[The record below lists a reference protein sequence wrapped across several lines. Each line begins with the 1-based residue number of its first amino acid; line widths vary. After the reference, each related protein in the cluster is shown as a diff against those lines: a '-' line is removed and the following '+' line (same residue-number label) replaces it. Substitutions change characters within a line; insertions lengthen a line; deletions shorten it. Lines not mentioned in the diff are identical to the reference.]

1 MSMLHFE
8 PATSQEALPSP
19 SDPRMVGIVERVLAG
34 ERLSAEDG
42 LVLYETPDLHLVC
55 GLADIVRR
63 RLHGDVA
70 WYNVNRH
77 INYSNICAL
86 SCSFCA
92 FHRKK
97 GQDGA
102 YEYSLEQV
110 KEEALKA
117 DAAGATELHIVGG
130 LHPKLPFEY
139 YTNMLS
145 TIREC
150 APRLHIKAFT
160 AVEIVHLQRISRR
173 ARMKYEGIVEVLRDL
188 KEAGLQSLPGGGAE
202 VFDDRVHDEVF
213 KTKIKSDQW
222 LDVHRAAHEIGLNSN
237 ATMLY
242 GHVEKRPERIHHM
255 ELLRGQQDRT
265 LKEWAAAQDIGTV
278 NGEVV
283 LTGPEEMYPAKRMPM
298 PGQKGL
304 STGYFQTIIPL
315 PFFPNESELEY
326 LPGPTGLENL
336 RTIAVSRLMLDNIPH
351 VKAFWIMQTLDMAQL
366 MLQNGADDIDGTVV
380 WYDITHVE
388 GASTHQETTVTDLQR
403 SIREAGFEP
412 RERDTLYR
420 VVKRN
425 GSDWSTS
432 E

>member
-1 MSMLHFE
+1 
-8 PATSQEALPSP
+8 
-19 SDPRMVGIVERVLAG
+19 MVEIVDRVLAG
-34 ERLSAEDG
+34 ERLSAEEG
-42 LVLYETPDLHLVC
+42 LVLYETPDVHLVC

-130 LHPKLPFEY
+130 LHPRLPFEY

-160 AVEIVHLQRISRR
+160 AVEIVHLQKISKRG
-173 ARMKYEGIVEVLRDL
+173 RMKYEGIVEVLKDL

-202 VFDDRVHDEVF
+202 VFDDRVHDKVF
-213 KTKIKSDQW
+213 KTKIKSDQ
-222 LDVHRAAHEIGLNSN
+222 
-237 ATMLY
+237 
-242 GHVEKRPERIHHM
+242 
-255 ELLRGQQDRT
+255 
-265 LKEWAAAQDIGTV
+265 
-278 NGEVV
+278 
-283 LTGPEEMYPAKRMPM
+283 
-298 PGQKGL
+298 
-304 STGYFQTIIPL
+304 
-315 PFFPNESELEY
+315 
-326 LPGPTGLENL
+326 
-336 RTIAVSRLMLDNIPH
+336 
-351 VKAFWIMQTLDMAQL
+351 
-366 MLQNGADDIDGTVV
+366 
-380 WYDITHVE
+380 
-388 GASTHQETTVTDLQR
+388 
-403 SIREAGFEP
+403 
-412 RERDTLYR
+412 
-420 VVKRN
+420 
-425 GSDWSTS
+425 
-432 E
+432 